1 MNENLKKIII
11 DSFDNYIENGI
22 EETKFGKKLLSE
34 GYDIDIVKNMTFTKG
49 MKRRV
54 ENYNIYDDTIIHF
67 KTNKPITFDNNEDIQ
82 FDVNLDTGKISL
94 SALATNDMW
103 VEIDKNDLEKISD
116 IMEMIYAMYIS
127 SYFNANEQVEN
138 ENEKLLSEFAKK
150 LKGTDISAKIDKDKI
165 IAERNG
171 YAINFVKDNL
181 KNKKIYSY
189 MIETLK
195 EKTSGSEDIKQ
206 ILSIVKDINEIL
218 NEMNSLTEE

>member
-1 MNENLKKIII
+1 MTVKEMIIK
-11 DSFDNYIENGI
+11 SFDNYIDNGI
-22 EETKFGKKLLSE
+22 EDTKFGKKLLRE

-49 MKRRV
+49 MKKRV

-67 KTNKPITFDNNEDIQ
+67 KTNENITFDNNEDIQ

-94 SALATNDMW
+94 SVLANDMW

-116 IMEMIYAMYIS
+116 IMEIIYAMYIS
-127 SYFNANEQVEN
+127 SYFNANEKVEN
-138 ENEKLLSEFAKK
+138 ENEKLLSEFAKR
-150 LKGTDISAKIDKDKI
+150 LKGTDISAKIDEDKI

-171 YAINFVKDNL
+171 YGINFAKDNL
-181 KNKKIYSY
+181 KNKEISSY
-189 MIETLK
+189 MIENLK

>member
-1 MNENLKKIII
+1 MTVKEMIIK
-11 DSFDNYIENGI
+11 SFDNYIDNGI
-22 EETKFGKKLLSE
+22 EDTKFGKKLLNE

-49 MKRRV
+49 MKKRV

-67 KTNKPITFDNNEDIQ
+67 KTNENITFANNEDIQ

-94 SALATNDMW
+94 SVLANDMW
-103 VEIDKNDLEKISD
+103 VEIEKNDLEKISD
-116 IMEMIYAMYIS
+116 IMEIIYAMYIS
-127 SYFNANEQVEN
+127 SYFNANEKVEN
-138 ENEKLLSEFAKK
+138 ENEKLLSEFAKR
-150 LKGTDISAKIDKDKI
+150 LKGTDISAKIDEDKI

-171 YAINFVKDNL
+171 YAINFAKDNL
-181 KNKKIYSY
+181 KNKEISSY

>member
-1 MNENLKKIII
+1 MNMTVKEMIIK
-11 DSFDNYIENGI
+11 SFDNYIDNGI
-22 EETKFGKKLLSE
+22 EDTKFGKKLLSE

-49 MKRRV
+49 MKKRV
-54 ENYNIYDDTIIHF
+54 ENYNIYDDTIISF
-67 KTNKPITFDNNEDIQ
+67 KTDKPITFANNEDIQ
-82 FDVNLDTGKISL
+82 FEVNLDTGKISL

-103 VEIDKNDLEKISD
+103 LEIDKNDLEKISD
-116 IMEMIYAMYIS
+116 IMEIIYAMYIS
-127 SYFNANEQVEN
+127 SYFNANEKVEN

-150 LKGTDISAKIDKDKI
+150 LKGTDISAKMDNDKI

-171 YAINFVKDNL
+171 YAINFSKDNL
-181 KNKKIYSY
+181 KNKEISSY

-218 NEMNSLTEE
+218 NEMNSLTEK

>member
-22 EETKFGKKLLSE
+22 EETKFGKKLLGE

>member
-1 MNENLKKIII
+1 MNMNLKQMIIEK
-11 DSFDNYIENGI
+11 FDYYIENGI
-22 EETKFGKKLLSE
+22 EDTKFGKKLLSE

-67 KTNKPITFDNNEDIQ
+67 KTNKPITFRQGEDIQ
-82 FDVNLDTGKISL
+82 FEVNLDTGKISL

-116 IMEMIYAMYIS
+116 IMEIIYAMYIS
-127 SYFNANEQVEN
+127 SYFNANEKVEN

-150 LKGTDISAKIDKDKI
+150 SKGTDISAKIDKDKI

-171 YAINFVKDNL
+171 YAINFAKDNL
-181 KNKKIYSY
+181 KNKEISSY
-189 MIETLK
+189 MIENLK
-195 EKTSGSEDIKQ
+195 EKTAGSEDIKQ
-206 ILSIVKDINEIL
+206 ILSIVEDINRILSEI
-218 NEMNSLTEE
+218 NLTEK

>member
-1 MNENLKKIII
+1 MTVKEIII
-11 DSFDNYIENGI
+11 KSFDNYIDNGI
-22 EETKFGKKLLSE
+22 EDTKFGKKLLNE

-54 ENYNIYDDTIIHF
+54 ENFNIYEDTIIHF
-67 KTNKPITFDNNEDIQ
+67 KTNENITFDNNEDIQ

-94 SALATNDMW
+94 SALATDMW
-103 VEIDKNDLEKISD
+103 VDIDKNDLEKISD
-116 IMEMIYAMYIS
+116 IMEIIYAMYIS
-127 SYFNANEQVEN
+127 SYFNANEKVEN

-150 LKGTDISAKIDKDKI
+150 LKGTDISAKMDKDKI

-171 YAINFVKDNL
+171 YGINFGKDNL
-181 KNKKIYSY
+181 KYKEISSY
-189 MIETLK
+189 MIENLK

-218 NEMNSLTEE
+218 NAMNSLTEE

>member
-1 MNENLKKIII
+1 MTVKEMIIK
-11 DSFDNYIENGI
+11 SFDNYIDNGI
-22 EETKFGKKLLSE
+22 EDTKFGKKLLSE

-54 ENYNIYDDTIIHF
+54 ENFNIYEDTIIHF

-82 FDVNLDTGKISL
+82 FEVNLDTGKISL
-94 SALATNDMW
+94 SALATDMW

-116 IMEMIYAMYIS
+116 IMEIIYAIYIS
-127 SYFNANEQVEN
+127 SYFNANEKVEN

-150 LKGTDISAKIDKDKI
+150 LKGTDISAKMDKDKI

-171 YAINFVKDNL
+171 YAINFEKDNL
-181 KNKKIYSY
+181 KNKEISSY
-189 MIETLK
+189 MIENLK

-206 ILSIVKDINEIL
+206 ILSIVKDINDIL
-218 NEMNSLTEE
+218 NEMNSLTEK

>member
-11 DSFDNYIENGI
+11 DSFDHYIENGI
-22 EETKFGKKLLSE
+22 EDTKFGKKLLSE
-34 GYDIDIVKNMTFTKG
+34 GYDIDIITDMTFTKG
-49 MKRRV
+49 IKKRV

-67 KTNKPITFDNNEDIQ
+67 KTNKPITLVNNEDIQ
-82 FDVNLDTGKISL
+82 FEVNLDTGKISL
-94 SALATNDMW
+94 SALATDMW
-103 VEIDKNDLEKISD
+103 IEIDKNDLEKISD
-116 IMEMIYAMYIS
+116 IMEIIYAIYIS
-127 SYFNANEQVEN
+127 SYFNANEKVEN

-150 LKGTDISAKIDKDKI
+150 LKGTDISVKIDEKKI

-171 YAINFVKDNL
+171 YAINFEKDNL
-181 KNKKIYSY
+181 KNKEISSY
-189 MIETLK
+189 MIENLK

>member
-1 MNENLKKIII
+1 MNMTVKEMIIK
-11 DSFDNYIENGI
+11 SFDNHIENGI
-22 EETKFGKKLLSE
+22 EDTKFGKKLLNE

-49 MKRRV
+49 MKKRI
-54 ENYNIYDDTIIHF
+54 ENFNIFEDTIIHF

-103 VEIDKNDLEKISD
+103 IELDKNDLEKITD
-116 IMEMIYAMYIS
+116 IMEIIYAMYIS

-171 YAINFVKDNL
+171 YAINFAKDNL
-181 KNKKIYSY
+181 KNKEISSY
-189 MIETLK
+189 MIENLK

-206 ILSIVKDINEIL
+206 IISIVKDIDEIL
-218 NEMNSLTEE
+218 NEMNNLTEE

>member
-1 MNENLKKIII
+1 MTVKEMIIK
-11 DSFDNYIENGI
+11 SFDNYIDNGI
-22 EETKFGKKLLSE
+22 EDTKFGKKLLSE

-49 MKRRV
+49 MKKRV

-67 KTNKPITFDNNEDIQ
+67 KTNENITFANNEDIQ

-94 SALATNDMW
+94 SVLANDMW
-103 VEIDKNDLEKISD
+103 VEIEKNDLEKISD
-116 IMEMIYAMYIS
+116 IMEIIYAMYIS
-127 SYFNANEQVEN
+127 SYFNANEKVEN
-138 ENEKLLSEFAKK
+138 ENEKLLSDE
-150 LKGTDISAKIDKDKI
+150 DKI

-171 YAINFVKDNL
+171 YAINSAKDNL

-206 ILSIVKDINEIL
+206 ILSIVKDIDEIL

>member
-1 MNENLKKIII
+1 MNENIKKIII
-11 DSFDNYIENGI
+11 DSFDNYIETGI

-49 MKRRV
+49 MKKRI
-54 ENYNIYDDTIIHF
+54 ENFNIFEDTIIHF

-82 FDVNLDTGKISL
+82 FEVNLDTGKISL

-103 VEIDKNDLEKISD
+103 VELDKNDLEKITD
-116 IMEMIYAMYIS
+116 ILEIIYAMYIS
-127 SYFNANEQVEN
+127 SYFNANEKVEN
-138 ENEKLLSEFAKK
+138 ENEKLLSEFAKR
-150 LKGTDISAKIDKDKI
+150 LKGTDISAKMDNDKI

-171 YAINFVKDNL
+171 YGINFAKDNL
-181 KNKKIYSY
+181 KNKEISSY

-206 ILSIVKDINEIL
+206 ILSIVKDIDEIL

>member
-1 MNENLKKIII
+1 MTVKEMIIK
-11 DSFDNYIENGI
+11 SFDNYIDNGI
-22 EETKFGKKLLSE
+22 EDTKFGKKLLSE
-34 GYDIDIVKNMTFTKG
+34 GYDINIVKNMTFTKG

-54 ENYNIYDDTIIHF
+54 ENFNIYEDTIIHF

-82 FDVNLDTGKISL
+82 FEVNLDTGKISL
-94 SALATNDMW
+94 SALATDMW
-103 VEIDKNDLEKISD
+103 VKIDKNDLEKISD
-116 IMEMIYAMYIS
+116 IMEIIYAMYIS
-127 SYFNANEQVEN
+127 SYFNANEKVEN

-171 YAINFVKDNL
+171 YAINFAKDNL
-181 KNKKIYSY
+181 KNKEISSY

-218 NEMNSLTEE
+218 NEMNSLAEE

>member
-1 MNENLKKIII
+1 MTVKEMIIK
-11 DSFDNYIENGI
+11 SFDNYIDNGI
-22 EETKFGKKLLSE
+22 EDTKFGKKLLSE

-49 MKRRV
+49 MKKRV

-67 KTNKPITFDNNEDIQ
+67 KTNENITFDNNEDIQ

-94 SALATNDMW
+94 SVLANDMW

-116 IMEMIYAMYIS
+116 IMEIIYAMYIS
-127 SYFNANEQVEN
+127 SYFNANEKVEN
-138 ENEKLLSEFAKK
+138 ENEKLLSEFAKR
-150 LKGTDISAKIDKDKI
+150 LKGTDISAKIDEDKI

-171 YAINFVKDNL
+171 YGINIAKDNL
-181 KNKKIYSY
+181 KNKEISSY
-189 MIETLK
+189 MIENLK

>member
-11 DSFDNYIENGI
+11 DSFENHIENGI
-22 EETKFGKKLLSE
+22 EDTKFGKKLLSE

-54 ENYNIYDDTIIHF
+54 ENFNIYEDTIIHF

-103 VEIDKNDLEKISD
+103 LEIDKNDLEKISD

-127 SYFNANEQVEN
+127 SYFNANEKVEN
-138 ENEKLLSEFAKK
+138 ENEKLLSEFGKK
-150 LKGTDISAKIDKDKI
+150 LQGTNISAKMDNDKI
-165 IAERNG
+165 ITERNG
-171 YAINFVKDNL
+171 YAINFAKDNL
-181 KNKKIYSY
+181 KNKEISSY
-189 MIETLK
+189 MIENLK

>member
-1 MNENLKKIII
+1 MNMNLKQMIIEK
-11 DSFDNYIENGI
+11 FDHYIENGI
-22 EETKFGKKLLSE
+22 EDTKFGKKLLSE

-67 KTNKPITFDNNEDIQ
+67 KTNKPITFRQGEDIQ
-82 FDVNLDTGKISL
+82 FEVNLDTGKISL

-116 IMEMIYAMYIS
+116 IMEIIYAMYIS
-127 SYFNANEQVEN
+127 SYFNANEKVEN

-171 YAINFVKDNL
+171 YAINFEKENL
-181 KNKKIYSY
+181 KNKEISSY
-189 MIETLK
+189 MVETLK

-206 ILSIVKDINEIL
+206 ILSILEDINRILSEI
-218 NEMNSLTEE
+218 NLTEK

>member
-1 MNENLKKIII
+1 MNMTVKEMIIK
-11 DSFDNYIENGI
+11 SFDNYIDNGI
-22 EETKFGKKLLSE
+22 EDTKFGKKLLNE
-34 GYDIDIVKNMTFTKG
+34 GYDIDIIKNMTFTKG
-49 MKRRV
+49 MKKRV
-54 ENYNIYDDTIIHF
+54 ENYDIYDDTIISF
-67 KTNKPITFDNNEDIQ
+67 KTNKPITFANNEDIQ

-94 SALATNDMW
+94 SVLANDMW

-116 IMEMIYAMYIS
+116 IMEIIYAMYIS

-138 ENEKLLSEFAKK
+138 ENEKLLSEFAKR
-150 LKGTDISAKIDKDKI
+150 LKGTDISVKIDEDKI

-171 YAINFVKDNL
+171 YAINFAKDNL

-189 MIETLK
+189 MIENLK

-206 ILSIVKDINEIL
+206 ILSIVKDIDEIL

>member
-1 MNENLKKIII
+1 MNMTVKEMIIK
-11 DSFDNYIENGI
+11 SFDNHIENGI
-22 EETKFGKKLLSE
+22 KDTKFGKKLLNE

-49 MKRRV
+49 MKKRI
-54 ENYNIYDDTIIHF
+54 ENFNIFEDTIIHF

-103 VEIDKNDLEKISD
+103 IELDKNDLEKITD
-116 IMEMIYAMYIS
+116 IMEIIYAMYIS

-171 YAINFVKDNL
+171 YAINFAKDNL
-181 KNKKIYSY
+181 KNKEISSY
-189 MIETLK
+189 MIENLK

-206 ILSIVKDINEIL
+206 IISIVKDIDEIL
-218 NEMNSLTEE
+218 NEMNNLTEE

>member
-1 MNENLKKIII
+1 MNMTVKEMIIK
-11 DSFDNYIENGI
+11 SFDNYIGNGI
-22 EETKFGKKLLSE
+22 ENTKFGKKLLNE
-34 GYDIDIVKNMTFTKG
+34 GYDIDIVKNMTFAKG

-54 ENYNIYDDTIIHF
+54 ENFNIYEDTIIHF
-67 KTNKPITFDNNEDIQ
+67 KTNKPITFRQGEDIQ

-103 VEIDKNDLEKISD
+103 VELDKNDLEKISD

-150 LKGTDISAKIDKDKI
+150 LKGTDISAKMDNDKI

-171 YAINFVKDNL
+171 YAINFEKDNL
-181 KNKKIYSY
+181 KNKEISSY
-189 MIETLK
+189 MIENLK

>member
-1 MNENLKKIII
+1 MNMTVKEMIIK
-11 DSFDNYIENGI
+11 SFDNYIDNGI
-22 EETKFGKKLLSE
+22 EDTKFGKKLLSE

-49 MKRRV
+49 MKKRV
-54 ENYNIYDDTIIHF
+54 ENYNIYDDTIISF
-67 KTNKPITFDNNEDIQ
+67 KTDKPITFANNEDIQ
-82 FDVNLDTGKISL
+82 FEVNLDTGKISL

-103 VEIDKNDLEKISD
+103 LEIDKNDLEKISD
-116 IMEMIYAMYIS
+116 IIEIIYAMYIS
-127 SYFNANEQVEN
+127 SYFNANEKVEN

-150 LKGTDISAKIDKDKI
+150 LKGNDISVKIDKDKI

-171 YAINFVKDNL
+171 YAINFEKDNL
-181 KNKKIYSY
+181 KNKEISSY
-189 MIETLK
+189 MIENLK

>member
-1 MNENLKKIII
+1 MNENLKQIII
-11 DSFDNYIENGI
+11 DNFENYIETGI
-22 EETKFGKKLLSE
+22 EDTKFGKKLLSE

-54 ENYNIYDDTIIHF
+54 ENFNIYEDTIIHF
-67 KTNKPITFDNNEDIQ
+67 KTNENITFANNEDIQ

-94 SALATNDMW
+94 SALATDMW

-116 IMEMIYAMYIS
+116 IMEIIYAMYIS
-127 SYFNANEQVEN
+127 SYFNANEKVEN
-138 ENEKLLSEFAKK
+138 ENEKLLSEFAKR
-150 LKGTDISAKIDKDKI
+150 LKGTDISAKIDEDKI

-171 YAINFVKDNL
+171 YAINFAKDNL
-181 KNKKIYSY
+181 KNKEISSY

>member
-1 MNENLKKIII
+1 MNENLKQIII
-11 DSFDNYIENGI
+11 DSFENYIETGI
-22 EETKFGKKLLSE
+22 EDTKFGKKLLSE

-54 ENYNIYDDTIIHF
+54 ENFNIYEDTIIHF
-67 KTNKPITFDNNEDIQ
+67 KTNKPITFANNEDIQ
-82 FDVNLDTGKISL
+82 FEVNLDTGKISL
-94 SALATNDMW
+94 SALATDMW

-116 IMEMIYAMYIS
+116 IMEIIYAMYIS

-138 ENEKLLSEFAKK
+138 ENEKLLSEFAKR
-150 LKGTDISAKIDKDKI
+150 LKGTDISAKIDEDKI

-171 YAINFVKDNL
+171 YAINFTKDNL
-181 KNKKIYSY
+181 KNKEISSY
-189 MIETLK
+189 MIENLK